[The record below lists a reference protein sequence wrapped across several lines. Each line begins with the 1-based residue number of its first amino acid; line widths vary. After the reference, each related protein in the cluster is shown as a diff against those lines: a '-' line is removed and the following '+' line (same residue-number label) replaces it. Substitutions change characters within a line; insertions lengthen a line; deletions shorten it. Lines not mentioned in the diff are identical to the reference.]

1 MPFQGGI
8 YDIDGVVVDSPH
20 EQAWRESLQLLMEG
34 DWRDI
39 RDRTSWAPE
48 RFTSAMY
55 QRAVAGKP
63 RAAGA
68 RAALEHFGV
77 PDLDRRS
84 EQYGAV
90 KQDRIVALID
100 AGEFVAFPDALRFL
114 IAVKAAGLPVAA
126 ASSSK
131 NADRLLRKI
140 RLDTFAAEQR
150 LSHPFLTPGLTL
162 LDLFDANTSGRDF
175 PRGKPDPEI
184 FLSAAEELGVP
195 AEACFVVEDAPN
207 GVQAAKAG
215 GMAALGVARL
225 GDEEL
230 LARAGADL
238 VVTTL
243 DDVAL
248 DALAEGRLALDRGLR
263 GPPRVRVERREDGRV
278 RRGSGP

>member
-1 MPFQGGI
+1 MAFQGGI
-8 YDIDGVVVDSPH
+8 YDVDGVLVDSPH
-20 EQAWRESLQLLMEG
+20 EQAWREALQLLMEG
-34 DWRDI
+34 DWQDI
-39 RDRTSWAPE
+39 RDRTSWSPE
-48 RFTSAMY
+48 RFSSSLY
-55 QRAVAGKP
+55 QQAVAGKP
-63 RAAGA
+63 RRAGA

-77 PDLDRRS
+77 PDLERRT

-131 NADRLLRKI
+131 NANRLLRKI

-150 LSHPFLTPGLTL
+150 LSHPFITPGLTL

-175 PRGKPDPEI
+175 ARGKPDPEI
-184 FLSAAEELGVP
+184 FMAAAEELGGP

-215 GMAALGVARL
+215 EMAALGVARL
-225 GDEEL
+225 GDEDL
-230 LARAGADL
+230 LAEAGADL

-248 DALAEGRLALDRGLR
+248 DALTEGRLTAKDAAG
-263 GPPRVRVERREDGRV
+263 
-278 RRGSGP
+278 